1 MIRIVRCI
9 GLFYPICSD
18 IHPLDVN
25 AWIVVYW
32 VYPSPL
38 GGGVRN
44 IMGAVSKIMRNLWK
58 TTIRSED

>member
-18 IHPLDVN
+18 IHPLDVIM
-25 AWIVVYW
+25 WIVVYLA
-32 VYPSPL
+32 YPSPL
-38 GGGVRN
+38 GGVRN
-44 IMGAVSKIMRNLWK
+44 IMRAVSKIMRNLWK